1 MSLKLFYTKKL
12 TEHWAF
18 EIEILR
24 WFGSKGWFVIYEN
37 NLSAKV
43 RGSHCGF
50 YLSFLVLGLKIVE
63 LNIYDTR
70 HDHEYENS
78 DIQKKDEK

>member
-1 MSLKLFYTKKL
+1 MIKLFYKRKL
-12 TEHWAF
+12 TEHWTF

-24 WFGSKGWFVIYEN
+24 WFGSKGWFAIYEN
-37 NLSAKV
+37 NLSAKI

-50 YLSFLVLGLKIVE
+50 YWSFLILGLKVIE

-78 DIQKKDEK
+78 DIRKNE

>member
-50 YLSFLVLGLKIVE
+50 YWSFLVLGLKIVE

>member
-1 MSLKLFYTKKL
+1 MSLKLSYTKKL

-24 WFGSKGWFVIYEN
+24 WFGSRGWFVIYEN
-37 NLSAKV
+37 NLSAKI

-50 YLSFLVLGLKIVE
+50 YWSFLVLGLKIVE